1 MQNIFITAFITAI
14 MGSSALVVFYQD
26 RDETIFTIAIPT
38 TETGTRLSE
47 TEAET
52 QRVTSLQPAV
62 TALTELKFRYA
73 YSAQTNQ
80 IDNNEDT
87 YNNENTYY
95 LINDAPLPDN
105 ESWEDSYI
113 CLHFPNGDCPQNI
126 SIVSYGDIQTQKK
139 P

>member
-1 MQNIFITAFITAI
+1 MQNIFITAFLTAI
-14 MGSSALVVFYQD
+14 MGSSALVIFYHD
-26 RDETIFTIAIPT
+26 RDEAIFTIAVPT
-38 TETGTRLSE
+38 TETGSRFSE
-47 TEAET
+47 TEAT

-62 TALTELKFRYA
+62 TALTELKSRYT
-73 YSAQTNQ
+73 YQAQTNR
-80 IDNNEDT
+80 IDNSED
-87 YNNENTYY
+87 TYY